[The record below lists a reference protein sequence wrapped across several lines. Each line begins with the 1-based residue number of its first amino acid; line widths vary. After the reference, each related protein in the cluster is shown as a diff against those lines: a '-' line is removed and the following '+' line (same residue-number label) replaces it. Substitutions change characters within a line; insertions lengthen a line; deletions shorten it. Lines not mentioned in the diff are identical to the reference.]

1 MSARGRFVSC
11 LATAVVALAGFVTV
25 GALPAAGAAGVV
37 EYVALGDSYAAGWG
51 GGEPYFNG
59 DCKQSAQGYPALLDS
74 QKRIDLVA
82 NATCK
87 GAKTS
92 DVVTQLSALKPD
104 TRLVTLTVG
113 GNDLDVAGV
122 AATCTDPRVPKP
134 DCIAAIQGA
143 LGGLRD
149 LGPALI
155 KLYANVAAQAPDA
168 RIVVTGY
175 PHLFEPAPGSQ
186 NADIIEAVNKATDEL
201 NATIKEAVTVTH
213 NADVNIRYVD
223 VTEEF
228 AGHGIVTLSPPC
240 TDLSAFIHSLLI
252 CDPPRPDRPD
262 LEAFHPTAAGY
273 RAYADAIFDALP
285 GGWLDKTSR
294 IAASS

>member
-11 LATAVVALAGFVTV
+11 LATAVVALSGFVTV
-25 GALPAAGAAGVV
+25 GALPAAGGAGRVV

-51 GGEPYFNG
+51 GGERYFNG
-59 DCKQSAQGYPALLDS
+59 DCKQSAQGYPALLDA
-74 QKRIDLVA
+74 QERIDLVA

-92 DVVTQLSALKPD
+92 DVINTQLSALKPD

-113 GNDLDVAGV
+113 GNDLDVSGLANLCLTEP
-122 AATCTDPRVPKP
+122 AN
-134 DCIAAIQGA
+134 CIAEIN
-143 LGGLRD
+143 LRLTTRLPK

-155 KLYANVAAQAPDA
+155 ELYATVAAQAPDA

-175 PHLFEPAPGSQ
+175 PHLFEPAPGSP
-186 NADIIEAVNKATDEL
+186 NADIIDAINKATDQL
-201 NATIKEAVTVTH
+201 NATIKEAVTVTQ

-223 VTEEF
+223 VVPEF
-228 AGHGIVTLSPPC
+228 AGHGLVIPFNPN
-240 TDLSAFIHSLLI
+240 AFIN
-252 CDPPRPDRPD
+252 PPGH
-262 LEAFHPTAAGY
+262 EAAFHPNAAGY

-294 IAASS
+294 IAASP